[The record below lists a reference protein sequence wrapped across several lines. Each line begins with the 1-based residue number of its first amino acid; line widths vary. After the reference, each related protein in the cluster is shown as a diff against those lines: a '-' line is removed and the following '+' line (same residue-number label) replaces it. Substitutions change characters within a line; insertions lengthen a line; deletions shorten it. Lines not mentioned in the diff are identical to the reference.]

1 MCAELDFLG
10 RASLAR
16 EHSSRARRRGRR
28 DRALVARSVGA
39 PSEGWKGARR
49 VRRGLTRPG
58 AMTTE
63 GTAAGRPV
71 SGSEWARSAF
81 SGGWDKRGDTR
92 WLYAVFFLLTMA
104 QSLPLTAIQV
114 VLNRDLGLQE
124 RPEALNRFFAV
135 EFSMSMLK
143 PIYAAVSDLLPI
155 ARRRRVP
162 YMMIGGVMY
171 AVMLQ
176 AYASVRTIGQLY
188 AAGVCSVIFYA
199 ICETG
204 ADGLLVQLSGTDP
217 RRAMSTQ
224 ATGMLVRSAG
234 SFVATALSIP
244 LLAAVPARACI
255 SAAGLFALAAAAA
268 AAKVAEEQV
277 VVHANDSP
285 GGVGAGHAEGRG
297 ARGAGA
303 GFSSGAGFG
312 SAGFSSGLG
321 LRGLARFVRRGLGS
335 PATARRLGAAAAFL
349 FAYRVM
355 PTAMV
360 TFTAFTYARFSM
372 PDSYRAG
379 LLLVSMG
386 GGVAAT
392 AAYGRIAAA
401 GAPLSTTFV
410 VGAFADAVL
419 GLGRLIVV
427 QADRRRDGGNGAA
440 RAPMGALVAS
450 DALTSFGQMVGYMP
464 VLALAARCAPRGLE
478 ATGYSALL
486 FVADLAT
493 GAGSLLAAELTRSM
507 GLGAGE
513 GRSWSRLD
521 AYVWTCA
528 GLKLAPLA
536 LLPLVRGGGVDDG
549 DEGGGASYVELD
561 ESVRGGVDRGGET
574 LLPDPP
580 ATTNAV

>member
-204 ADGLLVQLSGTDP
+204 ADGLLVQLSGEDP

-285 GGVGAGHAEGRG
+285 GGSGAGHAEGRD
-297 ARGAGA
+297 RGAGA

-312 SAGFSSGLG
+312 SAGFGGLG

-493 GAGSLLAAELTRSM
+493 GVGSLLAAELTRSM
-507 GLGAGE
+507 GLGAGH

-536 LLPLVRGGGVDDG
+536 LLPLVRGGGVDEG
-549 DEGGGASYVELD
+549 DEAGGASYVELD

>member
-1 MCAELDFLG
+1 M
-10 RASLAR
+10 
-16 EHSSRARRRGRR
+16 
-28 DRALVARSVGA
+28 
-39 PSEGWKGARR
+39 
-49 VRRGLTRPG
+49 
-58 AMTTE
+58 
-63 GTAAGRPV
+63 
-71 SGSEWARSAF
+71 
-81 SGGWDKRGDTR
+81 
-92 WLYAVFFLLTMA
+92 
-104 QSLPLTAIQV
+104 
-114 VLNRDLGLQE
+114 
-124 RPEALNRFFAV
+124 
-135 EFSMSMLK
+135 
-143 PIYAAVSDLLPI
+143 
-155 ARRRRVP
+155 
-162 YMMIGGVMY
+162 
-171 AVMLQ
+171 
-176 AYASVRTIGQLY
+176 
-188 AAGVCSVIFYA
+188 
-199 ICETG
+199 
-204 ADGLLVQLSGTDP
+204 
-217 RRAMSTQ
+217 
-224 ATGMLVRSAG
+224 
-234 SFVATALSIP
+234 
-244 LLAAVPARACI
+244 
-255 SAAGLFALAAAAA
+255 
-268 AAKVAEEQV
+268 
-277 VVHANDSP
+277 
-285 GGVGAGHAEGRG
+285 
-297 ARGAGA
+297 
-303 GFSSGAGFG
+303 
-312 SAGFSSGLG
+312 
-321 LRGLARFVRRGLGS
+321 ARFVRRGLGS

-493 GAGSLLAAELTRSM
+493 GVGSLLAAELTRSM
-507 GLGAGE
+507 GLGAGD

-549 DEGGGASYVELD
+549 DEGGGRRTWSWTRAFGGCRSGRGDAASRSARDDERRVE
-561 ESVRGGVDRGGET
+561 GGWG
-574 LLPDPP
+574 
-580 ATTNAV
+580 

>member
-1 MCAELDFLG
+1 MCAELHFLG

-39 PSEGWKGARR
+39 LSEGWKGARR

-124 RPEALNRFFAV
+124 RPEELNRFFAV

-217 RRAMSTQ
+217 RRAMSLQ

-268 AAKVAEEQV
+268 AAKVAEEPV
-277 VVHANDSP
+277 VGESPGGESP
-285 GGVGAGHAEGRG
+285 GGVGAGHAEGLG
-297 ARGAGA
+297 ARGA
-303 GFSSGAGFG
+303 GAGFG

-493 GAGSLLAAELTRSM
+493 GVGSLLAAELTRSM
-507 GLGAGE
+507 GLGAGH

>member
-1 MCAELDFLG
+1 M
-10 RASLAR
+10 
-16 EHSSRARRRGRR
+16 
-28 DRALVARSVGA
+28 
-39 PSEGWKGARR
+39 
-49 VRRGLTRPG
+49 TRPG

-71 SGSEWARSAF
+71 SGSDWARSAF

-204 ADGLLVQLSGTDP
+204 ADGLLVQLSGEDP

-268 AAKVAEEQV
+268 AAKVAEEPV
-277 VVHANDSP
+277 VVHANDRAVRHGDSP
-285 GGVGAGHAEGRG
+285 GGGSGAGFAERRD
-297 ARGAGA
+297 RGAGA
-303 GFSSGAGFG
+303 GFSGVGFG
-312 SAGFSSGLG
+312 GLG
-321 LRGLARFVRRGLGS
+321 FGGMARFVRRGVGS

-392 AAYGRIAAA
+392 AAYRRVAAA

-427 QADRRRDGGNGAA
+427 RADRRRDGGDGGGA

-450 DALTSFGQMVGYMP
+450 DALTSFGQMMGYMP

-493 GAGSLLAAELTRSM
+493 GVGSLLAAELTRSM
-507 GLGAGE
+507 GLGAGD
-513 GRSWSRLD
+513 GRSWSRLG

-536 LLPLVRGGGVDDG
+536 LLPLVRGGGVDEG

>member
-28 DRALVARSVGA
+28 DRALVVRSVGA

-204 ADGLLVQLSGTDP
+204 ADGLLVQLSGEDP

-268 AAKVAEEQV
+268 AAKVAEEPV
-277 VVHANDSP
+277 VVHADDSP
-285 GGVGAGHAEGRG
+285 GGVGAGHAEGRD
-297 ARGAGA
+297 RGAGA

-493 GAGSLLAAELTRSM
+493 GVGSLLAAELTRSM

>member
-28 DRALVARSVGA
+28 DRALVARSVEA

-49 VRRGLTRPG
+49 VRRGMTRPG

-204 ADGLLVQLSGTDP
+204 ADGLLVQLSGEDP

-255 SAAGLFALAAAAA
+255 SAAGLFAGPPPPPPRKLPRNRSSFTRTIARC
-268 AAKVAEEQV
+268 
-277 VVHANDSP
+277 
-285 GGVGAGHAEGRG
+285 GATRRRRLGRGFAEGRD
-297 ARGAGA
+297 RGAGA
-303 GFSSGAGFG
+303 GFSGAGFG
-312 SAGFSSGLG
+312 GVGG
-321 LRGLARFVRRGLGS
+321 GGLARFVGRGVGS

-349 FAYRVM
+349 FAYRFM

-440 RAPMGALVAS
+440 RAPMGAL
-450 DALTSFGQMVGYMP
+450 
-464 VLALAARCAPRGLE
+464 
-478 ATGYSALL
+478 AT
-486 FVADLAT
+486 
-493 GAGSLLAAELTRSM
+493 R
-507 GLGAGE
+507 
-513 GRSWSRLD
+513 
-521 AYVWTCA
+521 
-528 GLKLAPLA
+528 
-536 LLPLVRGGGVDDG
+536 
-549 DEGGGASYVELD
+549 
-561 ESVRGGVDRGGET
+561 
-574 LLPDPP
+574 
-580 ATTNAV
+580 

>member
-268 AAKVAEEQV
+268 AAKVAEEPI

-285 GGVGAGHAEGRG
+285 GGVGAGHAEGRD
-297 ARGAGA
+297 RGAGA
-303 GFSSGAGFG
+303 GFSGLGFG

>member
-124 RPEALNRFFAV
+124 RPEELNRFFAV

-217 RRAMSTQ
+217 RRAMSLQ

-268 AAKVAEEQV
+268 AAKVAEEPV
-277 VVHANDSP
+277 VGESPGGESP
-285 GGVGAGHAEGRG
+285 GGVGAGHAEGLG
-297 ARGAGA
+297 ARGA
-303 GFSSGAGFG
+303 GAGFG

-493 GAGSLLAAELTRSM
+493 GVGSLLAAELTRSM
-507 GLGAGE
+507 GLGAGH

>member
-1 MCAELDFLG
+1 
-10 RASLAR
+10 
-16 EHSSRARRRGRR
+16 
-28 DRALVARSVGA
+28 V
-39 PSEGWKGARR
+39 
-49 VRRGLTRPG
+49 TRPG

-204 ADGLLVQLSGTDP
+204 ADGLLVQLSGEDP
-217 RRAMSTQ
+217 RRAMSLQ

-255 SAAGLFALAAAAA
+255 SAAGLFALAAGSA
-268 AAKVAEEQV
+268 AAKVAEEPVERVERVEQVEQV
-277 VVHANDSP
+277 VRDR
-285 GGVGAGHAEGRG
+285 E
-297 ARGAGA
+297 
-303 GFSSGAGFG
+303 FSGAGFG
-312 SAGFSSGLG
+312 
-321 LRGLARFVRRGLGS
+321 GLARFVPRVWSRS
-335 PATARRLGAAAAFL
+335 PAKAQRLGAAAAFL

-386 GGVAAT
+386 GGVAAAYAYRRM
-392 AAYGRIAAA
+392 AAVDI
-401 GAPLSTTFV
+401 PLSTTFV

-419 GLGRLIVV
+419 GLGRLIVLR
-427 QADRRRDGGNGAA
+427 ADRRDDRDVGGG
-440 RAPMGALVAS
+440 RPPMGALVAG
-450 DALTSFGQMVGYMP
+450 DALTSLGQMTGYMP

-493 GAGSLLAAELTRSM
+493 GVGSLLAADLTRSM
-507 GLGAGE
+507 GLGAGD

-536 LLPLVRGGGVDDG
+536 RRPPGRGGGGDDG

>member
-285 GGVGAGHAEGRG
+285 GGVGAGHAEGRD
-297 ARGAGA
+297 RGAGA
-303 GFSSGAGFG
+303 GFSGLGFG
-312 SAGFSSGLG
+312 SAGFVGLG

-427 QADRRRDGGNGAA
+427 QADRHRDGGNGAA

>member
-1 MCAELDFLG
+1 M
-10 RASLAR
+10 
-16 EHSSRARRRGRR
+16 
-28 DRALVARSVGA
+28 
-39 PSEGWKGARR
+39 
-49 VRRGLTRPG
+49 TRPG

-63 GTAAGRPV
+63 GTAAARPV

-204 ADGLLVQLSGTDP
+204 ADGLLVQLSGEDP
-217 RRAMSTQ
+217 RRAMSLQ

-255 SAAGLFALAAAAA
+255 SAAGLFALAAGFA
-268 AAKVAEEQV
+268 AAKVAEEPVERVERVEQV
-277 VVHANDSP
+277 VRGDRRVWRVGSGA
-285 GGVGAGHAEGRG
+285 GGSGAGGSGAGHAEGRD
-297 ARGAGA
+297 RE
-303 GFSSGAGFG
+303 FSGAGFG
-312 SAGFSSGLG
+312 GAGFGGLG
-321 LRGLARFVRRGLGS
+321 FGGLARFLPRGWSSRS

-386 GGVAAT
+386 GGVAAAYAYRRM
-392 AAYGRIAAA
+392 AAVDV
-401 GAPLSTTFV
+401 PLSTTFV

-419 GLGRLIVV
+419 GLGRLIVLR
-427 QADRRRDGGNGAA
+427 ADRRRDRDVGGGG
-440 RAPMGALVAS
+440 APMGALVAS
-450 DALTSFGQMVGYMP
+450 DALTSFGQMTGYMP
-464 VLALAARCAPRGLE
+464 VLALAARCAPIGLE

-493 GAGSLLAAELTRSM
+493 GVGSLLAAELTRSM
-507 GLGAGE
+507 GLGAGD
-513 GRSWSRLD
+513 GRSWSGLD

-561 ESVRGGVDRGGET
+561 ESVRGDVDRAGET

>member
-28 DRALVARSVGA
+28 DRALVALSVGA

-204 ADGLLVQLSGTDP
+204 ADGLLVQLSGEDP

-268 AAKVAEEQV
+268 AAKVAEEPV
-277 VVHANDSP
+277 VVHADDSP
-285 GGVGAGHAEGRG
+285 GGVGAGHAEGRD
-297 ARGAGA
+297 RGA
-303 GFSSGAGFG
+303 GAGFG
-312 SAGFSSGLG
+312 SAGSPGGLGFWGLG
-321 LRGLARFVRRGLGS
+321 LRGLSRFVRRGLGS

-386 GGVAAT
+386 GGVIAT

-493 GAGSLLAAELTRSM
+493 GVGSLLAAELTSSM

-549 DEGGGASYVELD
+549 DECGGASYVELD

>member
-1 MCAELDFLG
+1 LCAELDFLG

-16 EHSSRARRRGRR
+16 DHSSRARQRGRR

-49 VRRGLTRPG
+49 IRRGLTRPG

-204 ADGLLVQLSGTDP
+204 ADGLLVQLSGEDP

-268 AAKVAEEQV
+268 AAKVAEEPV

-303 GFSSGAGFG
+303 GFGGLGFG
-312 SAGFSSGLG
+312 GLG

-335 PATARRLGAAAAFL
+335 PATARRLSAAAAFL

-427 QADRRRDGGNGAA
+427 QADRRRDGGNGVA

-493 GAGSLLAAELTRSM
+493 GVGSLLAAELTRSM

-561 ESVRGGVDRGGET
+561 ESVRGGIDRGGET